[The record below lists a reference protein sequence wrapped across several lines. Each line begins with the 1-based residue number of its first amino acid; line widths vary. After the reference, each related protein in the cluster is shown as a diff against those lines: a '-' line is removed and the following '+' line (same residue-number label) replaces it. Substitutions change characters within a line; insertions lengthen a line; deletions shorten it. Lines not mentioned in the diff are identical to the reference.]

1 MSRPSEPVGIVSIS
15 PAFCPL
21 SRVIEPL
28 PKARSIWDRAA
39 SSALVLSTEVPSTT
53 RRFGWLTGEESFWHG
68 RRNRRNLRRNR
79 WQKCTCFVPI
89 CKFFFVRGSV
99 CPRDCD
105 DGGRAISPIPSRAL
119 HLQPK
124 FRV

>member
-1 MSRPSEPVGIVSIS
+1 M
-15 PAFCPL
+15 
-21 SRVIEPL
+21 IEPL
-28 PKARSIWDRAA
+28 PKARSIGDRAA

-89 CKFFFVRGSV
+89 CKFFFVRALGGAHAI
-99 CPRDCD
+99 CD

-124 FRV
+124 F